1 MRIYMSILIM
11 LFLGAGSLWTDTGND
26 RHSESVEA
34 VTAEIRAELGLK
46 AGESIDPDKVPP
58 QLLEELGDAVM
69 GTMHP
74 DPEQHEWMDK
84 MMGGEGSESLAAAH
98 RWMGSRYLSG
108 GYGPGSP
115 MMGGGM
121 MGGGMMGGGML
132 GGGMLGRWGMM
143 GNPDIPYGSLPH
155 ESPEEILK
163 RRYAQG
169 DISRREYFQMLED
182 LKETE

>member
-1 MRIYMSILIM
+1 MRIYMSILII
-11 LFLGAGSLWTDTGND
+11 LFLVAGSLWADTGNA

-46 AGESIDPDKVPP
+46 AGERIDPDKVPP

-69 GTMHP
+69 GTRHP
-74 DPEQHEWMDK
+74 EPEQHEWMDK

-108 GYGPGSP
+108 GYGPGS
-115 MMGGGM
+115 GM
-121 MGGGMMGGGML
+121 MGGGMMS
-132 GGGMLGRWGMM
+132 RWGMM
-143 GNPDIPYGSLPH
+143 GNPDIPFGSLPH